1 MIKTLRTKAILIA
14 MLVSPLLTG
23 PLVAGQGGQS
33 GQRDGRKGGGAKPV
47 TVPVTIRVRQPTRE
61 VEMRFVDF
69 ILKEDGELQ
78 EILSRRTRLDNPIT
92 LAILLQDDL
101 VPSVSNETKGIANF
115 VRRLPPGARVMVGY
129 IRTGTL
135 DLRRKFTSDLEKA
148 AAGLRTPLGLASA
161 SPFNPFVE
169 VIEALRRFDSQPL
182 GRRAIIVVSD
192 GVDVSHGVDSS
203 SPGSS
208 LDLQRAINEAQ
219 RRSVAIYSIYA
230 PSAGTAGDLLGANGQ
245 SCLERL
251 SQETGGRAFFEGTGA
266 PVSFDPFIKEIDA
279 SISMQ
284 IALTYLSTHPEK
296 GFHRLEIKP
305 LERDVEIRHPAGYP
319 K

>member
-1 MIKTLRTKAILIA
+1 MIKTGKTIAILLAAIA
-14 MLVSPLLTG
+14 SVLLIG
-23 PLVAGQGGQS
+23 QLAQGQGS
-33 GQRDGRKGGGAKPV
+33 QRDGRKNGGAKPV
-47 TVPVTIRVRQPTRE
+47 TVPVTIRVREPRRV

-78 EILSRRTRLDNPIT
+78 TILSMRNPAENPIT

-101 VPSVSNETKGIANF
+101 VSSISTEAKGIANF
-115 VRRLPPGARVMVGY
+115 VRRLPPGSRVMVGY

-135 DLRRKFTSDLEKA
+135 DVRRKFTSDLEKA
-148 AAGLRTPLGLASA
+148 ATGVRPPMGLASA
-161 SPFNPFVE
+161 GPFNPFVE
-169 VIEALRRFDSQPL
+169 IIEALKRFDSQPL
-182 GRRAIIVVSD
+182 GRRAMIVVSD
-192 GVDVSHGVDSS
+192 GVDISRGIDSS
-203 SPGSS
+203 GPGES
-208 LDLQRAINEAQ
+208 LDLQRAISEAQ

-230 PSAGTAGDLLGANGQ
+230 PSAGTTGGLSALNGQ

-251 SQETGGRAFFEGTGA
+251 SKETGGRAFFEGTGA
-266 PVSFDPFIKEIDA
+266 PVSFDPFIKEIDN

-284 IALTYLSTHPEK
+284 IALTYLSTHPGK

-305 LERDVEIRHPAGYP
+305 LERDTEIRHPAGYP

>member
-1 MIKTLRTKAILIA
+1 MIINGRTKSILIA
-14 MLVSPLLTG
+14 TAVFLLLTG
-23 PLVAGQGGQS
+23 QAVEGQRGK
-33 GQRDGRKGGGAKPV
+33 RDGRKGGGAKPV
-47 TVPVTIRVRQPTRE
+47 TVPVTIRVRDQKRE
-61 VEMRFVDF
+61 VEMRFVDY

-78 EILSRRTRLDNPIT
+78 TILSMRSRSENPIT
-92 LAILLQDDL
+92 LAILMQDDL
-101 VPSVSNETKGIANF
+101 VSSIATETKGIANF
-115 VRRLPPGARVMVGY
+115 VRHLPPGSRVMVGY

-135 DLRRKFTSDLEKA
+135 DVRRKFTSDLEKA
-148 AAGLRTPLGLASA
+148 AAGLRPPLGLASA

-169 VIEALRRFDSQPL
+169 IIEALKRFDSQPL
-182 GRRAIIVVSD
+182 GRRAIVVVSD
-192 GVDVSHGVDSS
+192 GVDVSRGVDSS
-203 SPGSS
+203 SPGQS

-219 RRSVAIYSIYA
+219 RRSVAVYSIYA
-230 PSAGTAGDLLGANGQ
+230 PSAGTAGGLSGLNGQ

-251 SQETGGRAFFEGTGA
+251 SQETGGHAFFEGTGA

-279 SISMQ
+279 SISKQ

-319 K
+319 R

>member
-1 MIKTLRTKAILIA
+1 MIKMGKTKAVLIA
-14 MLVSPLLTG
+14 TVVSLL
-23 PLVAGQGGQS
+23 LAGQSGQGQS
-33 GQRDGRKGGGAKPV
+33 GQRDGRKGGGAKPI
-47 TVPVTIRVRQPTRE
+47 TVPVTIRVRDQKRE
-61 VEMRFVDF
+61 VEMRFVDY
-69 ILKEDGELQ
+69 ILKEDGEMQ
-78 EILSRRTRLDNPIT
+78 TILSMRSRSENPIT

-101 VPSVSNETKGIANF
+101 VSSVATETKGIANF
-115 VRRLPPGARVMVGY
+115 VRRLPPGSRIMIGY
-129 IRTGTL
+129 IRTGSL
-135 DLRRKFTSDLEKA
+135 DVRRKFTSDLEKA
-148 AAGLRTPLGLASA
+148 AGSLRPPLGLASA

-169 VIEALRRFDSQPL
+169 IIEALKRFDSQPL
-182 GRRAIIVVSD
+182 GRRAIVVVSD
-192 GVDVSHGVDSS
+192 GVDVSRGADSS
-203 SPGSS
+203 SPASS

-230 PSAGTAGDLLGANGQ
+230 PSAGTAGDLLGLNGQ

-251 SQETGGRAFFEGTGA
+251 SQETGGRAFFEGTRA